1 MLAQELHS
9 LIEDIILEKTDRQR
23 VELRCDGYWATEK
36 LYTVLSAFAN
46 QAGGGTIVFGVDP
59 RNSTRIVGV
68 RDAAAIHDQVMTAA
82 HQLEPAAEAFFTET
96 VYNGMTVISA
106 EISECEPEKKPCY
119 YKPAGRASGAFERIG
134 GECVAM
140 SEFEVY
146 CFDAYRNKIRDE
158 LRVVERTKLKD
169 INREQLAAY
178 FAKLRAE
185 KPRLVKNDAARVMQL
200 QGIAEEEQLTMGG
213 LMLLGDYPQGYFP
226 QMGIIATAVA
236 GTQRIGPDDFPNEI
250 TDSRRFE
257 GSIRQMLNDAM
268 AFVRRNMKNVVN
280 KDSKGLRTGRPEYP
294 LPAVRELLL
303 NAMIHRDYSVYTEDA
318 PITLTM
324 YSDRLVVE
332 NPGGLFGTMT
342 IGELGKSHPDRR
354 NPYIAG
360 NIEVLLG
367 KSAAISGIPL
377 VCAEMRKAGLKPP
390 VFESA
395 RGQFRATLYNSPAPD
410 GKAEEPTVSE
420 RILEFCDTPK
430 SKDEI
435 ADLLEI
441 NTSYYVVTK
450 YLHPLVKA
458 GTLAMTHP
466 DKPKSKFQKFYRI

>member
-1 MLAQELHS
+1 M
-9 LIEDIILEKTDRQR
+9 
-23 VELRCDGYWATEK
+23 RCDGYWATEK

-46 QAGGGTIVFGVDP
+46 QSGGGVIVFGVDP
-59 RNSTRIVGV
+59 RCRTRITGV
-68 RDAAAIHDQVMTAA
+68 RDAQALRESVGSAAEQM
-82 HQLEPAAEAFFTET
+82 EPAVDVFFTET
-96 VYNGMTVISA
+96 DFEGVTVISA

-119 YKPAGRASGAFERIG
+119 YKPAGRISGAYERIG
-134 GECVAM
+134 AESAVM

-158 LRVVERTKLKD
+158 LRVVDRTRLKD
-169 INREQLAAY
+169 INREQLSAY

-185 KPRLVKNDAARVMQL
+185 KPRLVKNDASRVMQL
-200 QGIAEEEQLTMGG
+200 QGIAEDEQLTLGG
-213 LMLLGDYPQGYFP
+213 LMLLADYPQGYFP
-226 QMGIIATAVA
+226 QMGIIATVIA
-236 GTQRIGPDDFPNEI
+236 GTERIGPDGFPCEI
-250 TDSRRFE
+250 LDSRRFE
-257 GSIRQMLNDAM
+257 GPIRQMLNDAM
-268 AFVRRNMKNVVN
+268 TFVRRNMKNVVN
-280 KDSKGLRTGRPEYP
+280 KDAKGLRTGRPEYP

-303 NAMIHRDYSVYTEDA
+303 NAMTHRDYSIYTEDA
-318 PITLTM
+318 PIMLTM

-332 NPGGLFGTMT
+332 NPGGLFGPMT
-342 IGELGKSHPDRR
+342 VGDLGKVHPDRR

-360 NIEVLLG
+360 NIEVMFG
-367 KSAAISGIPL
+367 KNASLSGIPL
-377 VCAEMRKAGLKPP
+377 VCTEMRKAGLMPP
-390 VFESA
+390 EFEST
-395 RGQFRATLYNSPAPD
+395 RGRFRATLYNTPAPD
-410 GKAEEPTVSE
+410 GKVEEPSVSE

-435 ADLLEI
+435 ADLLDI